1 MLKTSWTA
9 ALPSYEPK
17 HAGKKA
23 KFWWG
28 KILPFYRKTEKEA

>member
-23 KFWWG
+23 KFWWENFAFLQ
-28 KILPFYRKTEKEA
+28 KD